1 MDILS
6 RKDQFNT
13 KEDNKNV
20 QMLKEELWTI
30 RTTAEITILKR
41 TTKMEDLDILKEIRN
56 NNTREKEVIQTLE
69 KEDSET

>member
-56 NNTREKEVIQTLE
+56 NNTREKKVIQTLE

>member
-1 MDILS
+1 
-6 RKDQFNT
+6 
-13 KEDNKNV
+13 
-20 QMLKEELWTI
+20 MLKEELWTI